1 MKHYLHIWAILMLIL
16 HLSTLTIISF
26 VPRELAGVSIKKV
39 CLRKEAQKQLAAS
52 ADKAIYLKQLLKKGP
67 DTENGQQDRNV
78 EIHCSVKLISTAAA
92 DEFVFVPLYL
102 ACQKSGFNQISY
114 YSPSKFLEPD
124 PPRLS

>member
-1 MKHYLHIWAILMLIL
+1 MKHYLHIWALLMLIL

-26 VPRELAGVSIKKV
+26 LPGDRAGLSIKKV
-39 CLRKEAQKQLAAS
+39 CLRKEAQKQLVAS
-52 ADKAIYLKQLLKKGP
+52 AENAIYLKQLLNKAP
-67 DTENGQQDRNV
+67 DNQNGQKEGAV

-92 DEFVFVPLYL
+92 DAFVFIPLYL
-102 ACQKSGFNQISY
+102 AYQKSGFNQISY